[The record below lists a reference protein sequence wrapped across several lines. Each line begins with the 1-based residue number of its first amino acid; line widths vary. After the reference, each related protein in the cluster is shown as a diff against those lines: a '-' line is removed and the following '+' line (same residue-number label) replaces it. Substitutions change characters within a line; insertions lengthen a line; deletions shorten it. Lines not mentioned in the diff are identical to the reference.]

1 MKKQIFTLAIATI
14 LGSATCMAQD
24 EIEKKGGP
32 DNSQRIEQMISE
44 LGLNE
49 TQAAEFKEIMKD
61 MQPQGMG
68 PGGPGPR
75 GPKGPRPDGQ
85 MGEKPEGAPEGMPAR
100 PEMGDE
106 SKAGEGPQG
115 DMKEKFEEMQ
125 SKMKEAD
132 EKLKSCLT
140 EEQYKKFQEMFHHGH
155 DRKEMKE
162 ETKE

>member
-14 LGSATCMAQD
+14 LGSVTCMAQD
-24 EIEKKGGP
+24 ENEKKGGP

-68 PGGPGPR
+68 PGGPG
-75 GPKGPRPDGQ
+75 GPGGPRPGGQ
-85 MGEKPEGAPEGMPAR
+85 MGEKPEGAPEGMPEK

-106 SKAGEGPQG
+106 SKDKEGPHG
-115 DMKEKFEEMQ
+115 DMKEKFEEMK
-125 SKMKEAD
+125 SKMKEAE
-132 EKLKSCLT
+132 EKLKGCLT
-140 EEQYKKFQEMFHHGH
+140 EEQFEKFKEMFRPGRE
-155 DRKEMKE
+155 RKEMKE
-162 ETKE
+162 ESKE